1 MGGDAENGPK
11 RWLGCRLGL
20 RYVSFFYSICSYSI
34 TNYFFFFFFFLQI
47 QVLPTKTGPETA
59 SNEENGPYEDRTGNG
74 WRCRE
79 RAQTM
84 ARLSFGP

>member
-34 TNYFFFFFFFLQI
+34 TYYFFFFFFFTDTS
-47 QVLPTKTGPETA
+47 VT
-59 SNEENGPYEDRTGNG
+59 YEDRAGNG
-74 WRCRE
+74 QQRGEWSLRRQDRE
-79 RAQTM
+79 WVAMQRT
-84 ARLSFGP
+84 GPNDG